1 MAIQW
6 EHVTK
11 WDPDPLLDTYDSLN
25 RIEAVIEFNNDVLY
39 DARTRFESHGKAAMA
54 AIRVVK
60 DIAKDIQ
67 LAEAQL
73 TELMIDVRVAASG
86 VEEIC
91 YMVRDA
97 IAYASESLL
106 TLSSTGE
113 VEFSQAMWDAAA
125 DEAAQY
131 KHPLTV
137 VPADPPEVDLT
148 STQVYRR
155 ANECK
160 TTLEEQ
166 ISDVLEQ
173 AERVDYLLKIAL
185 EQIVEV
191 NKYTLRR
198 STILANPEVKT
209 EAILEEMEE
218 ARSPAE
224 VRAIWDSLDPLK
236 QAELLATSSTI
247 IGAMNGIPFSVRAE
261 ANRRTAQGRL
271 DYLNQLKD
279 VAEQQL
285 NDEDIPEILRVGLLG
300 ERSELQAEIDYLEG
314 VLKKPGRDFI
324 LYDPDFNRIIEQ
336 NGAISQ
342 GVTEVYTHVPG
353 TGTSY
358 ASFIEG
364 SATALPSS
372 LREAG
377 LQQTTEISTFTYM
390 DGNFEG
396 DDAWINWT
404 PFGDGGWNGD
414 GAFFREKGG
423 ELAEFQAAVRLEAAP
438 YDADVNIGGHSAGMG
453 PIFHSENQ
461 GARYDQ
467 VDSLAGSSGFTSEWH
482 PNASTDY
489 NHYYYSPEMINAVQV
504 LPGASPYGH
513 EAFENHK
520 FDGIDPL
527 DNHGRVNTN
536 ATRNDEVINRLLEEM
551 SISGK

>member
-1 MAIQW
+1 MTIQW

-11 WDPDPLLDTYDSLN
+11 WDPDPLLDAYDSLN
-25 RIEAVIEFNNDVLY
+25 RVEAVIEVNNDVLY
-39 DARTRFESHGKAAMA
+39 EAEARFDSVGKAALTA
-54 AIRVVK
+54 RHVVK
-60 DIAKDIQ
+60 EIRRDVR

-73 TELMIDVRVAASG
+73 TEVMIDVRVAAAE

-91 YMVRDA
+91 YLVRDA
-97 IAYASESLL
+97 IAYAADSML
-106 TLSSTGE
+106 TLNSTGD
-113 VEFSQAMWDAAA
+113 VGFSQAMWDAAA

-131 KHPLTV
+131 KHPMTV
-137 VPADPPEVDLT
+137 VPSNPPEVDLT

-173 AERVDYLLKIAL
+173 AERVDHHLKIAL
-185 EQIVEV
+185 EQIVNVSV
-191 NKYTLRR
+191 NSVLPSNTL
-198 STILANPEVKT
+198 TNPEVRT
-209 EAILEEMEE
+209 EDILERFDE

-224 VRAIWDSLDPLK
+224 VRAMWDSLDPLK

-247 IGAMNGIPFSVRAE
+247 IGAMNGIPFAVRAE

-279 VAEQQL
+279 AADLKL
-285 NDEDIPEILRVGLLG
+285 NDDGISELLREGLLG
-300 ERSELQAEIDYLEG
+300 ERDELQAEIDYLKA
-314 VLKKPGRDFI
+314 VLETPGRDFI
-324 LYDPDFNRIIEQ
+324 LYDPKLNRIIEQ
-336 NGAISQ
+336 NGAITQ

-358 ASFIEG
+358 ASFVDG
-364 SATALPSS
+364 SITEFPTA

-377 LQQTTEISTFTYM
+377 LQQTTEIPTFTYM

-404 PFGDGGWNGD
+404 PFGEGGWNGN
-414 GAFFREKGG
+414 GAFFYRKGV
-423 ELAEFQAAVRLEAAP
+423 ELAEFQAAVRLEAAA

-453 PIFHSENQ
+453 PIFRSENE

-467 VDSLAGSSGFTSEWH
+467 VDSLAGSTGFTSKWK
-482 PNASTDY
+482 PNSSTDY
-489 NHYYYSPEMINAVQV
+489 NHYYYSPELINAVQV

-520 FDGIDPL
+520 FDGTRPF

-551 SISGK
+551 SASGK